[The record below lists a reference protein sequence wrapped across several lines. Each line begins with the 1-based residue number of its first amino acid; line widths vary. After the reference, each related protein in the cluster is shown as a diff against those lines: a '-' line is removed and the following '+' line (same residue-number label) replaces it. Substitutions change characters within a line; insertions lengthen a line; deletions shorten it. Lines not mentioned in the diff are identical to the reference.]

1 MNTHVA
7 RNPIGATAGH
17 RLPPFDFAAKPR
29 GSCAGASTDG
39 HSQTPNDSY
48 LESTRLYLGKWVQ
61 VSIYL
66 FFCFMGSCPMFFRTL
81 EGPGILDAQ
90 DISLGTGLGLKKTI
104 LNAFVGRYYTRI

>member
-66 FFCFMGSCPMFFRTL
+66 FFLLYGVMSHVLSYFGGSR
-81 EGPGILDAQ
+81 
-90 DISLGTGLGLKKTI
+90 
-104 LNAFVGRYYTRI
+104 YTRCPRYFFGDWARP